1 MLQSF
6 DDVQDTFKAQGFH
19 LDASSVLTN
28 GLKPSL
34 VDPSLLL
41 EGILTTN
48 PDDIQSV
55 LNGNKSSGNN
65 IAALSPAPASS
76 RGRLSR
82 ILKYGI
88 LYRPGFIFKSSFKVR
103 VISLVD
109 RFFS

>member
-1 MLQSF
+1 MNMLQSF

-55 LNGNKSSGNN
+55 LNGNRLAEITLWHSVLHLHLAEEGYLGFLN
-65 IAALSPAPASS
+65 IGFCIDLVLSLNLPS
-76 RGRLSR
+76 RC
-82 ILKYGI
+82 
-88 LYRPGFIFKSSFKVR
+88 V
-103 VISLVD
+103 
-109 RFFS
+109 

>member
-6 DDVQDTFKAQGFH
+6 DNVQATFKAQGFH

-28 GLKPSL
+28 ELKPSL

-55 LNGNKSSGNN
+55 LNVKKFSANN
-65 IAALSPAPASS
+65 NAALSPAPASC
-76 RGRLSR
+76 RGRLSW
-82 ILKYGI
+82 ILKYAI
-88 LYRPGFIFKSSFKVR
+88 LYRPGFIFKSYFKVR
-103 VISLVD
+103 VI
-109 RFFS
+109 